1 MSILDEKL
9 EDNKFIDLKYI
20 VNRRFFR
27 IARYK
32 TNPAYRI
39 LFDAM
44 FDALVSVDNNDVLDV
59 KDYYKNRDLIY
70 RMNDDI
76 DNLFRQFSMDV
87 FFLDFY
93 DALIECIFFLNKMQI
108 QINSIPQLIL
118 SDNIVKGFTHY
129 KVNSVNINKLN
140 TLTYNFY
147 NKKSEIIN
155 NALFNIGEVIDF
167 GASIQIR
174 TKIKEHVLLDV
185 SNILNVKSIENFH
198 LSIFDA
204 EFNTIDESTILNFIR
219 ESDFSKLIKMPI
231 KNLLINIDNV
241 FFVTY
246 DENMIHACEDRITS
260 IMRQLYITANIPYP
274 NIKVMF
280 RA

>member
-1 MSILDEKL
+1 MSILDENL

-32 TNPAYRI
+32 TNPTYRI

-70 RMNDDI
+70 QMNDEI
-76 DNLFRQFSMDV
+76 DNLFQQFSMDV
-87 FFLDFY
+87 FFMDFY
-93 DALIECIFFLNKMQI
+93 DALIESIFFLNKIQI

-204 EFNTIDESTILNFIR
+204 EFNTINESTILNFIR
-219 ESDFSKLIKMPI
+219 ESDFSKLIKMSI

-246 DENMIHACEDRITS
+246 DENMIHACEDRIAS

>member
-1 MSILDEKL
+1 MSILDENL

-32 TNPAYRI
+32 TNQAYRI

-219 ESDFSKLIKMPI
+219 ESDFSKLIKIPI
-231 KNLLINIDNV
+231 KNLLVNIDNV

-246 DENMIHACEDRITS
+246 DENMIHACEDRIAS